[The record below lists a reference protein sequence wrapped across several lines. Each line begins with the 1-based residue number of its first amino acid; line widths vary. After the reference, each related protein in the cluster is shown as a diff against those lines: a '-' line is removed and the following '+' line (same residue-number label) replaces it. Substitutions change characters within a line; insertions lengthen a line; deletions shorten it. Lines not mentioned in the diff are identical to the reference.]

1 MIMSTLPDV
10 ETLRLCSMLAS
21 AAFGLVFTMLWW
33 RERSA
38 LHMLC
43 WAASSFLYALTIIGF
58 GIVGRDAFGLTSLLF
73 GGLASSNI
81 LGVSGMRSLEG
92 RSPFQWWMLLPI
104 VAAPSLHGLPRLAI
118 ATGHLPLNSVL
129 PQIGDAVGLSL
140 SMILVGCAFLFGRT
154 AYRTAGHRIV
164 GCAQL
169 AYVPA
174 YALSAAGEFGTLRD
188 VELLALLG
196 MLSDQLLLG
205 ILNMGLLSI
214 PIERAQRD
222 LRQAALRDTLTGAW
236 NRAGLH
242 EQMGRL
248 IEPGASVLVIDID
261 HFKTINDRHGHAA
274 GDAILAL
281 IGREAALFALE
292 DGGELGRLG
301 GDEFAILLPASC
313 EDALGFA
320 EGLRARLARKTAI
333 DHDWSVSMGLAAVQ
347 PGESDFEAALHRAD
361 ISLYRAK
368 AHGRGR
374 VAA

>member
-1 MIMSTLPDV
+1 MSTLPDV

-21 AAFGLVFTMLWW
+21 TAFGLAFALLWW
-33 RERSA
+33 RDRGA
-38 LHMLC
+38 GHMLY

-58 GIVGRDAFGLTSLLF
+58 GIAGQEAFGLTSLLF
-73 GGLASSNI
+73 AGLVLSNV
-81 LGVSGMRSLEG
+81 LGVSGVLSLEG
-92 RSPFQWWMLLPI
+92 RSPFRPWMIIPL
-104 VAAPSLHGLPRLAI
+104 VAAPILHGLPRLAV
-118 ATGHLPLNSVL
+118 ATGHLPPGSVL
-129 PQIGDAVGLSL
+129 PQVGDAVGLSL
-140 SMILVGCAFLFGRT
+140 SMALVGCAFLFGRT

-174 YALSAAGEFGTLRD
+174 YALSVAGEFGALHGI
-188 VELLALLG
+188 ELLALLG

-222 LRQAALRDTLTGAW
+222 LRQVALRDALTGAW
-236 NRAGLH
+236 NRAGLR
-242 EQMGRL
+242 EQMVRL
-248 IEPGASVLVIDID
+248 IEPGASVLVLDID
-261 HFKTINDRHGHAA
+261 HFKAINDRHGHAA

-281 IGREAALFALE
+281 IGREAAVFALE
-292 DGGELGRLG
+292 KGGELARLG
-301 GDEFAILLPASC
+301 GDEFAILLPAAC
-313 EDALGFA
+313 DDALGFA
-320 EGLRARLARKTAI
+320 EGLRAQLSRKTAI
-333 DHDWSVSMGLAAVQ
+333 AHDWSVSMGLAAVQ
-347 PGESDFEAALHRAD
+347 LGESDFDAALHRAD

>member
-1 MIMSTLPDV
+1 MSTLPDV

-21 AAFGLVFTMLWW
+21 AAFGLVFAMLWW
-33 RERSA
+33 RDRSA
-38 LHMLC
+38 SHMLY
-43 WAASSFLYALTIIGF
+43 WAASSFLYTLTITGF
-58 GIVGRDAFGLTSLLF
+58 DLVGRGAFGLTSLLF
-73 GGLASSNI
+73 GGLALSNV
-81 LGVSGMRSLEG
+81 LGVSGVLSLEG
-92 RSPFQWWMLLPI
+92 RRPLRPWMIIPI
-104 VAAPSLHGLPRLAI
+104 LAASMFHGLPRLAMS
-118 ATGHLPLNSVL
+118 AGHLPSESML
-129 PQIGDAVGLSL
+129 PQIGDAIGLSL

-154 AYRTAGHRIV
+154 AFRTAGHRIV

-174 YALSAAGEFGTLRD
+174 YLLSVVGEFGTLRD
-188 VELLALLG
+188 AEMVALLG

-222 LRQAALRDTLTGAW
+222 LRQVALRDTLTGAW
-236 NRAGLH
+236 NRAGLR
-242 EQMGRL
+242 EQAARM
-248 IEPGASVLVIDID
+248 IEPGASVLVLDID
-261 HFKTINDRHGHAA
+261 HFKTINDRDGHAA
-274 GDAILAL
+274 GDAILTL
-281 IGREAALFALE
+281 IGREASVFALE
-292 DGGELGRLG
+292 EGGELARLG

-313 EDALGFA
+313 DDALAFA

-333 DHDWSVSMGLAAVQ
+333 AHDWSVSMGLAAVQ
-347 PGESDFEAALHRAD
+347 PGEADFDGALHRAD